1 MDKKEEKSNIDFI
14 DLSKGKPK
22 SDFLKA
28 VEEFSRY
35 QSGEIEKGSKKSM
48 LIIADDSNTN
58 MTFATMMGSTSSIID
73 DLIELMK
80 NNDVIRNI
88 IIKTS
93 FLYMKDSKFSK
104 SSNK

>member
-1 MDKKEEKSNIDFI
+1 MAKEEKYDIDFI
-14 DLSKGKPK
+14 DLSEGRPK

-35 QSGEIEKGSKKSM
+35 QSGEIKKGSKKSM

-58 MTFATMMGSTSSIID
+58 MTFATMIGSTSCIID

-93 FLYMKDSKFSK
+93 LLYMEA
-104 SSNK
+104 SNN

>member
-1 MDKKEEKSNIDFI
+1 MEKEGKSNIDFI
-14 DLSKGKPK
+14 DLSEGRPK

-28 VEEFSRY
+28 IEEFSRY
-35 QSGEIEKGSKKSM
+35 QSGEIEKGTKKSM

-58 MTFATMMGSTSSIID
+58 MTFATMMGSTSCIID

-93 FLYMKDSKFSK
+93 LLYMEA
-104 SSNK
+104 SNN